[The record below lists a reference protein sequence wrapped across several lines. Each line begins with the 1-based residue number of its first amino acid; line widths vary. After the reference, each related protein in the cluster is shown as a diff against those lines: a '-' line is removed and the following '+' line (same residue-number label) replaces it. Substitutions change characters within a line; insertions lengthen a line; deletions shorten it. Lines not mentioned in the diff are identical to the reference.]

1 MKSEIQLIDDGDGL
15 ALIGDPT
22 AIDHFLA
29 QEGLESKE
37 LGLAR
42 LGPAFNVASGIAQA
56 GSGIAENA
64 GRWVKLTEKSAKA
77 LHKYTPMKGSS
88 TEVHRAVMMENG
100 KIKELLEFVAS
111 GPGTMLTNPAIL
123 TGAAGLMAQLAMQQT
138 MDEIIGYLAT
148 IDEKVADV
156 LRAQSD
162 SVHAEMIGVGF
173 VIDEAMTVRGEVG
186 RVSEVTWSKVQSAAV
201 VIAGTQGYA
210 LQALDALAEK
220 MEKKSKVSE
229 LAKAANEAEAKAQEW
244 LAVLA
249 RCFQLQDALAVLELD
264 RVLDSSPDELDR
276 HRLGLRTA
284 RQNRLDSIGRT
295 TEQLLE
301 RINVAASWANSK
313 VLLHPTASRGVVISS
328 NQVTSSVHSFQQL
341 LGIDQG
347 SESLEIQRWRDA
359 AADVRDKVRDI
370 GAEVRDKVIDTGT
383 ESFESTKRLGD
394 EAVDRAKSAT
404 KRLSNGLTRRT
415 LRRGRPKPED
425 QTDDRI
431 VTND

>member
-201 VIAGTQGYA
+201 VVAGTQGYA

-301 RINVAASWANSK
+301 RINIAASWANSK

>member
-1 MKSEIQLIDDGDGL
+1 MKNEIQLINDGDGL

-29 QEGLESKE
+29 TEGLESKE

-162 SVHAEMIGVGF
+162 AVHAEMIGVGF
-173 VIDEAMTVRGEVG
+173 VIDEAITVRGEVG

-220 MEKKSKVSE
+220 MEKKTKVSE

-276 HRLGLRTA
+276 HRLGLRMA

-328 NQVTSSVHSFQQL
+328 NQVTSSVHSFHQL
-341 LGIDQG
+341 LGIEQG
-347 SESLEIQRWRDA
+347 SESLAIRRWRDA
-359 AADVRDKVRDI
+359 AADVRDKVRDT
-370 GAEVRDKVIDTGT
+370 GAEVRDKVIDTGV
-383 ESFESTKRLGD
+383 EGFETTKRLGD
-394 EAVDRAKSAT
+394 EAVDRAKMAT
-404 KRLSNGLTRRT
+404 KRLSHGLTERT
-415 LRRGRPKPED
+415 LRRSGPKPEE
-425 QTDDRI
+425 QTDDRM
-431 VTND
+431 VSND